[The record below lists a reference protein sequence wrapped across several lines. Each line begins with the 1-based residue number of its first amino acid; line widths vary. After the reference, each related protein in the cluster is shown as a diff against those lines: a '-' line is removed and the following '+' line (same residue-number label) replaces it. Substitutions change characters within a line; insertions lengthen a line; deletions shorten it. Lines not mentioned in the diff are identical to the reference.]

1 MNNRNI
7 KSISRVLI
15 LGAIV
20 VMAAGCSKE
29 AIEDIVELHPNN
41 PGNGI
46 HKFPPKKTIT
56 IKRKKP
62 TIGNPSPR
70 PLSADMPAEE
80 FYEEYEE

>member
-1 MNNRNI
+1 M
-7 KSISRVLI
+7 LI

-20 VMAAGCSKE
+20 VIAAGCSKE
-29 AIEDIVELHPNN
+29 AMADIEEPHPNN

>member
-1 MNNRNI
+1 M
-7 KSISRVLI
+7 LI

-20 VMAAGCSKE
+20 AMSVGCAYDAAEIPKE
-29 AIEDIVELHPNN
+29 ELPLT

-62 TIGNPSPR
+62 TIANPSPR
-70 PLSADMPAEE
+70 PLSAEAPIEE
-80 FYEEYEE
+80 YYEGYEE